1 MSKIVKKQ
9 HPRIWHTRRNSLYQ
23 NKHPSERRGETASDL
38 WKRRIALEASGEQE
52 ARTLGE
58 TGAPPGRRQVRA
70 GNLNGN
76 STTSEGKANENQSF
90 YFRSRYAAGRVGR
103 KCRTQNSRT
112 QTLK

>member
-1 MSKIVKKQ
+1 MSKIAKKQ
-9 HPRIWHTRRNSLYQ
+9 HPHVWHTRRNSLYE

-52 ARTLGE
+52 ARMLGE

-70 GNLNGN
+70 GNLNG
-76 STTSEGKANENQSF
+76 TTSEGKANENQSF
-90 YFRSRYAAGRVGR
+90 YFRFRYAAGRVGR
-103 KCRTQNSRT
+103 KCRTQNSQT